1 MKDVDDGGGCTV
13 SETLAR
19 GKLMRRILQFVL
31 LGFGTM
37 LAAAPA
43 SQATQILVGQCIE
56 FATCWS
62 AGTPTAWSDSL
73 SVSDLNFLVGN
84 YSAFDRGAESNPS
97 FGWALPQSILP
108 HSVAPTS

>member
-13 SETLAR
+13 SEKLAR

-62 AGTPTAWSDSL
+62 AGTPTAWSESL
-73 SVSDLNFLVGN
+73 SVDFGI
-84 YSAFDRGAESNPS
+84 FRQQRGTQFSCC
-97 FGWALPQSILP
+97 
-108 HSVAPTS
+108 

>member
-13 SETLAR
+13 SEKLAR

-56 FATCWS
+56 FDGRHMS
-62 AGTPTAWSDSL
+62 GPGLDLPTAW
-73 SVSDLNFLVGN
+73 
-84 YSAFDRGAESNPS
+84 
-97 FGWALPQSILP
+97 
-108 HSVAPTS
+108 TS